1 MFLKNYIP
9 RSNKIDTK
17 NNLRYIKFTLMFL
30 FFCTILITFIFSI
43 EDKNKMIIKKE
54 NLQSN
59 LNRNTL
65 KLENA
70 KLIGNDRNNR
80 PYVITAKSSFK
91 NIIDE
96 NIIYLNSVE
105 ADITL
110 NNNSWMLINTDQV
123 AFNIIEKSIKAKDKV
138 FIFYDDGTKLESAE
152 LDYNMSKGI
161 GYGDDGVKMFGKWG
175 VIEAN
180 SFFFDTNYQMIKFYN
195 KPKLTLN

>member
-180 SFFFDTNYQMIKFYN
+180 SFYFDTSYQMIKFYN
-195 KPKLTLN
+195 NPKLTLN

>member
-1 MFLKNYIP
+1 MML
-9 RSNKIDTK
+9 
-17 NNLRYIKFTLMFL
+17 
-30 FFCTILITFIFSI
+30 
-43 EDKNKMIIKKE
+43 KKE

-59 LNRNTL
+59 VNKNAL

-91 NIIDE
+91 NSIDA
-96 NIIYLNSVE
+96 NIIHLNSVE
-105 ADITL
+105 ADMTL
-110 NNNSWMLINTDQV
+110 TDNSWMLINTNH
-123 AFNIIEKSIKAKDKV
+123 AFFNVLDKSIKAKDKV

-180 SFFFDTNYQMIKFYN
+180 SFYFDTSYQMIKFYN
-195 KPKLTLN
+195 NPKLTLN